1 MHNAFLL
8 TALGFAALGGY
19 VAGQSKRLEPVL
31 VLESEKGRSPE
42 FTRLK
47 LEIDQ
52 TGRTTRYG
60 WTPDGLRWVER
71 DGRWFAQAFEDGEE
85 L

>member
-1 MHNAFLL
+1 MHNATLWL
-8 TALGFAALGGY
+8 AVALASLGGY

-31 VLESEKGRSPE
+31 VLESDKGRSPE

-52 TGRTTRYG
+52 TGQTTRYG

-71 DGRWFAQAFEDGEE
+71 NGRWFAQAFEDGEE